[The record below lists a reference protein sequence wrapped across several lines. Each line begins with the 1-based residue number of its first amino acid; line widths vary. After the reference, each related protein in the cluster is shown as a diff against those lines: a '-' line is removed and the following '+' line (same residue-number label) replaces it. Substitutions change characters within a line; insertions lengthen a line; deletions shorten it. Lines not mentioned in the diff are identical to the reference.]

1 MHLQEFVGGQAAVL
15 QLDMEDDQ
23 VCQEENCKEVQTTH
37 NVKHDFE
44 LRRQVGPVKVL
55 LDRLDTL
62 CDLLRFRNI
71 VDYEDVSH
79 IVHQAEPE
87 DPDNELEK
95 VIIVLVTNTII
106 KVTAVVVEAGNA
118 TIALSTVLRP
128 SQHM

>member
-1 MHLQEFVGGQAAVL
+1 
-15 QLDMEDDQ
+15 
-23 VCQEENCKEVQTTH
+23 
-37 NVKHDFE
+37 
-44 LRRQVGPVKVL
+44 
-55 LDRLDTL
+55 
-62 CDLLRFRNI
+62 
-71 VDYEDVSH
+71 
-79 IVHQAEPE
+79 VHQAEPE